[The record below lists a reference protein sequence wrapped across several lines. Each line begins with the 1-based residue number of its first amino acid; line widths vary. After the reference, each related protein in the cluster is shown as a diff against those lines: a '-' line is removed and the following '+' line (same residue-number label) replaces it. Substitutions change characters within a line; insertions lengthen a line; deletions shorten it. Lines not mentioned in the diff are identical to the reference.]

1 MSRLRIFSD
10 TRPAT
15 PELSTENHSRI
26 QAELDALGVRFER
39 WPTPHALARDASH
52 AEILD
57 AYRVEVD
64 ELVKQYGFRSIDVA
78 RVTPDH
84 PDRVALR
91 GKFLEEHSH
100 MEDEVRFFVSGSG
113 LFSLHMR
120 GKVYE
125 VLCEAGDLISVPDA
139 TPHWFDMGPEPDFTA
154 IRFFTEPDGWVGYFT
169 GSDIARRFPRY
180 EAGQAA

>member
-1 MSRLRIFSD
+1 MSRLRIYSD
-10 TRPAT
+10 THPEA
-15 PELSTENHSRI
+15 PELATSNYSRI

-39 WPTPHALARDASH
+39 WPLRTTLSRDASH

-57 AYRVEVD
+57 AYRAEVD
-64 ELVKQYGFRSIDVA
+64 ELVSEYGFRSIDVA
-78 RVTPDH
+78 GVTPDH
-84 PDRVALR
+84 PDRAALR

-100 MEDEVRFFVSGSG
+100 MEDEVRFFVAGSG
-113 LFSLHMR
+113 LFSLHVR
-120 GKVYE
+120 NKVYE

-154 IRFFTEPDGWVGYFT
+154 IRFFTEADGWIGHFT
-169 GSDIARRFPRY
+169 GSDIAQRFPRY